1 MFCHLPI
8 LVSETYTIVI
18 FIELFLFVCLR
29 IVVFN
34 TYCVVFLFYFSLSCV
49 PYAAR
54 DSELFIVIAPSV
66 FSNVYVHLFAKLL
79 NHGYKK

>member
-1 MFCHLPI
+1 
-8 LVSETYTIVI
+8 
-18 FIELFLFVCLR
+18 
-29 IVVFN
+29 
-34 TYCVVFLFYFSLSCV
+34 LSCV